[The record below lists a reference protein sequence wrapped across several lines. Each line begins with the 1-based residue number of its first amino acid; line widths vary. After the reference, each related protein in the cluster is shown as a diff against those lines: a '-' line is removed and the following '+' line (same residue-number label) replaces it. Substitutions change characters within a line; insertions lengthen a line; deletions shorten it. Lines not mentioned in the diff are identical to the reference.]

1 MPVLNSVADAVSRR
15 LPKMVPV
22 HTHLS
27 VDYLLAGAFLAA
39 GTWFWRR
46 NRRAAVASLICGGS
60 TLGLALLTTAPGG
73 RRKPIHPQLHGRL
86 EMGLAAAI
94 ATMPEFLRFE
104 NDREKNFFLTSAAG
118 LTLLSN
124 LTRFAGPQ
132 KVRRQSIPKVG

>member
-15 LPKMVPV
+15 LPKLVPL
-22 HTHLS
+22 HTHLAA
-27 VDYLLAGAFLAA
+27 DYLFAGAFLAA

-60 TLGLALLTTAPGG
+60 TLGLALLTTSPGG
-73 RRKPIHPQLHGRL
+73 RRKPIHPQLHGTL
-86 EMGLAAAI
+86 EIGLAAAI

-104 NDREKNFFLTSAAG
+104 NDRERSFFLTSAAG

-124 LTRFAGPQ
+124 VTRFAGPLRI
-132 KVRRQSIPKVG
+132 RRRSIPKAG